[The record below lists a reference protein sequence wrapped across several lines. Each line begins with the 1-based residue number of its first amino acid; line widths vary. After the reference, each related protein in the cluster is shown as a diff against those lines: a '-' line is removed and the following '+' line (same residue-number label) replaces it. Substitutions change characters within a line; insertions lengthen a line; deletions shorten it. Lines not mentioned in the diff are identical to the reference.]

1 MRHDSPSITDVLTD
15 LGGYAFVLGFL
26 VMGFFPFALPVL
38 LFGVLLLPLLL
49 PFLLG
54 GLLYA
59 MVALPR
65 RYFAA
70 RKLRSSPRAKTQ
82 RGRQLSASAS

>member
-1 MRHDSPSITDVLTD
+1 MRHNHPTTIDVLID

-26 VMGFFPFALPVL
+26 VMAVFPFALPALVL
-38 LFGVLLLPLLL
+38 GLLLLPLLL
-49 PFLLG
+49 PFLLL

-70 RKLRSSPRAKTQ
+70 RSRRSPVEHTQ
-82 RGRQLSASAS
+82 RRRTLSASAS